1 MLKKYVLSI
10 TTLIMMLSVSLA
22 QAHSPPPEAKI
33 YFIGLTNGAL
43 VSSPLRLKFGIEG
56 FGITPAGSKGKI
68 RHTAGHHHLLLD
80 LDDLPDMDEPIPH
93 TANHIHFDK
102 GETEAVLELSPGRH
116 TRQLLLGDEEHEPQ
130 APPLLSERI
139 SITVK

>member
-1 MLKKYVLSI
+1 MLKNYVVL
-10 TTLIMMLSVSLA
+10 TAALIMVFSIGLT

-33 YFIGLTNGAL
+33 YFIGLKNGAV
-43 VSSPLRLKFGIEG
+43 VSSPLELKFGIEG
-56 FGITPAGSKGKI
+56 FGITPAGSKGRI

-102 GETEAVLELSPGRH
+102 GETGAVLELTPGRH
-116 TRQLLLGDEEHEPQ
+116 TLQLLLGDEDHEPQ

-139 SITVK
+139 TITVK